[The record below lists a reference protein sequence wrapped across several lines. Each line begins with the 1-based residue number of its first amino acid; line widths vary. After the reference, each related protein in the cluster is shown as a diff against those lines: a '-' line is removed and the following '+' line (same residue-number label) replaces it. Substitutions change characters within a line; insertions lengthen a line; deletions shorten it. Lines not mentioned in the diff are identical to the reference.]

1 MHAAVPRGIEKV
13 GEGILPEVREFIR
26 DTNLEHTFFT
36 GSMQVLFGSFQKRP
50 TDSVFSARS
59 RRPGGAL
66 SKKSIPILRLP
77 PTFTT
82 SPYKNNRGGQVAHT
96 RTKRR
101 SARLRVQHALPY
113 CRTGGGGGG
122 GRRRQAAEEARR
134 RRQRGGGAAAA
145 LSLVVRLKYPP
156 WTVRSLR
163 ERARRRER
171 GRLRADAACLGKRD
185 HRLTSTCLRP
195 HSSTTL
201 SSRPMLAG
209 SKRLGDS
216 PSPRLAST
224 RHTCQTRH
232 TLQ

>member
-1 MHAAVPRGIEKV
+1 MIC
-13 GEGILPEVREFIR
+13 
-26 DTNLEHTFFT
+26 
-36 GSMQVLFGSFQKRP
+36 SFQKRP
-50 TDSVFSARS
+50 TVPQNSVSARS

-66 SKKSIPILRLP
+66 SKKSIPVLRLP

-82 SPYKNNRGGQVAHT
+82 SPYKHNRGGKVAHT
-96 RTKRR
+96 RTKTLRG
-101 SARLRVQHALPY
+101 SARTAESTTCPPLLPDGRGRRR
-113 CRTGGGGGG
+113 RTEEAGGGGGAAEAAA
-122 GRRRQAAEEARR
+122 GRRSCCCSGCRPLEM
-134 RRQRGGGAAAA
+134 
-145 LSLVVRLKYPP
+145 PP